1 MKMSDF
7 SQLLNQLQSSAAK
20 VQQEKSTRKPPRK
33 RSHNTT
39 TDKEDSGSRNKE
51 SKKSKKEQLDINLSF
66 LCIGAQKAGTTWLH
80 EQLKKHPKY
89 ILPSTKKEL
98 HFWDWNRHLG
108 LEWYCSQF
116 TRPSLSTSKNN
127 NDKRPGK
134 DTQEKH
140 YYGEITPCYCV
151 LKIHHI
157 EEIKELFPDI
167 KIIFIARDLVERS
180 YSSICMEL
188 MQEANNLK
196 PGEFLSDCY
205 DDKNGRASEKSRV
218 KKSAGVKKI
227 DWQKYSDDFFLSK
240 CREATHFS
248 RSDYTT
254 FLKNWLHVFNREQI
268 LILDYRLI
276 SKDPSKF
283 LLSRYCSVRIC
294 SLFFDLIIV
303 TIESFLQKICQFI
316 NMDEEQ
322 CNGSY
327 LDSLINLS
335 ERVNAAT
342 DKDNK
347 IPQSLEQKMRHFFKP
362 ITKEFNQLLKDLGYD
377 WKLDEK

>member
-33 RSHNTT
+33 RSYNTL
-39 TDKEDSGSRNKE
+39 TDKEDTGSRNKE
-51 SKKSKKEQLDINLSF
+51 SKKSKKEKLDINLSF

-116 TRPSLSTSKNN
+116 TKPSLSTSKNN
-127 NDKRPGK
+127 NDKQLGK

-140 YYGEITPCYCV
+140 YYGEITPCYSV
-151 LKIHHI
+151 LKMHHI

-205 DDKNGRASEKSRV
+205 DDKNNGQASEKSQG
-218 KKSAGVKKI
+218 KNSTEIKKI

-276 SKDPSKF
+276 SKDPK
-283 LLSRYCSVRIC
+283 
-294 SLFFDLIIV
+294 
-303 TIESFLQKICQFI
+303 SFLQKICQFI
-316 NMDEEQ
+316 NIDEEQ
-322 CNGSY
+322 CNSSY